1 MPEAAQISFIIILW
15 SLFMN
20 RLQNVHLG
28 GGLQLQMVILI
39 SGAIFWC
46 ESA

>member
-1 MPEAAQISFIIILW
+1 MPEAAQISFIIW

-20 RLQNVHLG
+20 RLQNVHLS

-39 SGAIFWC
+39 LGVFC
-46 ESA
+46 YVLV